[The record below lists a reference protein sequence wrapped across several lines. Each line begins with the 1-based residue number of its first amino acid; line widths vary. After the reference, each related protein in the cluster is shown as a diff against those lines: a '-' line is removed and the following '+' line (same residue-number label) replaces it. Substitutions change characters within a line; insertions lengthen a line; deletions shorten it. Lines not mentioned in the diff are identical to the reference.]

1 MKEIQER
8 GLCGAVGGAGPCG
21 QWDCGVVERFQGGT
35 NIQESVRSGTP
46 LLPKGPGSHTYIH
59 GGLALERMG
68 SESFIWSE
76 GKGFGKA

>member
-1 MKEIQER
+1 M
-8 GLCGAVGGAGPCG
+8 
-21 QWDCGVVERFQGGT
+21 ERFQGGT

-59 GGLALERMG
+59 GGLDERMG

-76 GKGFGKA
+76 GKAFGKA